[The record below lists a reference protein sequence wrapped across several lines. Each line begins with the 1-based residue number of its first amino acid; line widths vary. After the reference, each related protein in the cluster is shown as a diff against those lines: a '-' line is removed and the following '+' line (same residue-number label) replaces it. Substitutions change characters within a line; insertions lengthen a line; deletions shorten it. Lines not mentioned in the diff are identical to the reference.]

1 MTARVDIERLRAQAA
16 QIKPGR
22 IEYAWVND
30 DEALA
35 QMNFG
40 DDLREMLPAIL
51 AELERAQRM
60 EVALQDS
67 SAHFAELWNA
77 YCIFVSNGGGSLI
90 RHAEPLL
97 KECHKWQ
104 VQAVAALAQPDEKER
119 SDEPR

>member
-40 DDLREMLPAIL
+40 DDLREMSTAIL
-51 AELERAQRM
+51 
-60 EVALQDS
+60 
-67 SAHFAELWNA
+67 
-77 YCIFVSNGGGSLI
+77 
-90 RHAEPLL
+90 
-97 KECHKWQ
+97 
-104 VQAVAALAQPDEKER
+104 
-119 SDEPR
+119 